1 MGRLGNLRNMLGGR
15 RKDPDT
21 ERARRLK
28 REAIAWI
35 SLLSSGTATTAD
47 AEALKL
53 WCNENPEHRQAYAH
67 AALTWDML
75 TSVAVPT
82 PETARLLRPEPVRHA
97 IGRRAV
103 LGGMLSASA
112 AGAAYAV
119 IHPPFEL
126 WPSLAELGADVRTG
140 TGEQRRIPVA
150 EGVAV
155 DLNTRSSLAWQA
167 LSSGAGNYIKLIS
180 GEAVVAAGPDAVG
193 PCVVAAGDGRIIAR
207 DARVDIRHEG
217 SRIRVVCLDGNVR
230 VEHQVA
236 AVTVPAGQQVI
247 YDNRNISGTGT
258 VDPAVVSAWQRG
270 RLIFQ
275 KEALARVVD
284 EINRYRPGRI
294 VLMDRALGERLIDA
308 SFNLDR
314 LDNVIVYIH
323 QAFDARITTLPGGL
337 VLIG

>member
-15 RKDPDT
+15 RQDPAT
-21 ERARRLK
+21 ERARGLR
-28 REAIAWI
+28 REAIAWL

-47 AEALKL
+47 AEALKH

-67 AALTWDML
+67 AVLTWDML
-75 TSVAVPT
+75 TFVAVPT

-112 AGAAYAV
+112 AGYAV
-119 IHPPFEL
+119 IHPPLEL
-126 WPSLAELGADVRTG
+126 WPSLAEFGADVRTG

-150 EGVAV
+150 EGVTV
-155 DLNTRSSLAWQA
+155 DLNTRSSVAWQA
-167 LSSGAGNYIKLIS
+167 LSSEAGNYIKLIS

-207 DARVDIRHEG
+207 DARVDIRHES
-217 SRIRVVCLDGNVR
+217 SRIRVVCLNGNVR

-236 AVTVPAGQQVI
+236 AVTLPAGEQVI
-247 YDNRNISGTGT
+247 YDNRNISGTGA

-270 RLIFQ
+270 RIIFQ
-275 KEALARVVD
+275 KETLARVVD
-284 EINRYRPGRI
+284 EVNRYRPGRI
-294 VLMDRALGERLIDA
+294 VLMDRPLGERLIDA

-323 QAFDARITTLPGGL
+323 QAFEARITTLPGGL